1 MSSYYPILTQLKT
14 CDHIAHFGARSK
26 TFTTKVKS
34 QTCAGIGL
42 YSPCK
47 QMLCKSQLWT
57 VDCDMMH
64 ELKQDF
70 YSADEQACTAAS
82 QQEGSWFKSWLNR
95 LWSLHDLPVSASCE
109 RTLLFVSFVAPW
121 RIVEKWIDGWMDIQF
136 IQCRNVD
143 INVTWIRSKINST
156 NTAQQRCNFKRK
168 QLQWNLLSHT
178 H

>member
-95 LWSLHDLPVSASCE
+95 LWSLHDLPVRSECQLRAY
-109 RTLLFVSFVAPW
+109 
-121 RIVEKWIDGWMDIQF
+121 IVICLVCSSVKDCRKMDRWMDGYPVYSMPK
-136 IQCRNVD
+136 C
-143 INVTWIRSKINST
+143 
-156 NTAQQRCNFKRK
+156 
-168 QLQWNLLSHT
+168 
-178 H
+178 